1 MNKKSSWLIGAI
13 CGMALTLG
21 LSLGGYAV
29 GADQAPSLSMEQ
41 QIIGAKGKGDHEV
54 LAAQYEKEAKEL
66 QVKAQE
72 HKKMAKAYD
81 KADGYFG
88 AEGKFDMARH
98 CNNIAQKYEDA
109 AKENLALAKMHRSMA
124 EKAK

>member
-1 MNKKSSWLIGAI
+1 
-13 CGMALTLG
+13 MALTFG

-29 GADQAPSLSMEQ
+29 GADQAPSSAMEQ
-41 QIIGAKGKGDHEV
+41 QIIGAKSKADHEV
-54 LAAQYEKEAKEL
+54 LAAQYEQEAKGL
-66 QVKAQE
+66 QAKAQE
-72 HKKMAKAYD
+72 HKQMAKAYD

-88 AEGKFDMARH
+88 SKGKFDMARH